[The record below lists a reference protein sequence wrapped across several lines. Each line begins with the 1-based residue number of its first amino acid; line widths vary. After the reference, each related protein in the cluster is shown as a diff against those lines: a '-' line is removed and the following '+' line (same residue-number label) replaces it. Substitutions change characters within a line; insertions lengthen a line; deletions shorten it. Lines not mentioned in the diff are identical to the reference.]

1 MLALNPHRTT
11 AKTYHLHVD
20 IDSFF
25 ASVES
30 REKPELAGLPIV
42 VGVDPKRGKGRGVSL
57 SWEYN
62 FFLYFSP
69 EN

>member
-1 MLALNPHRTT
+1 M
-11 AKTYHLHVD
+11 
-20 IDSFF
+20 DSFF

-30 REKPELAGLPIV
+30 REKAWTSRASIV
-42 VGVDPKRGKGRGVSL
+42 VGADPKRGKGRGVSL

-69 EN
+69 ENWPSL